1 MTAAPSRGGYRVI
14 TAAEMLAYLR
24 THVRTRDECLIWAGS
39 GSRTP
44 VVMWAWKR
52 HSARR
57 LLLELAGRALSDRQ
71 VVYSVCGHT
80 HCMNE
85 AHLRIGTRAQMLR
98 SKSSNGLL
106 HGGVVHSLAIARAR
120 AAGARLPLTERFNV
134 ARMRSEGRVWR
145 EIAEH
150 YGVHL
155 SCPQKQLAAWER
167 LFGPSAYW
175 TEPVGLA
182 A

>member
-14 TAAEMLAYLR
+14 TADEMLAYLR
-24 THVRTRDECLIWAGS
+24 THVRTQDECLIWAGCD
-39 GSRTP
+39 SRRP
-44 VVMWAWKR
+44 IVMWARKR

-71 VVYSVCGHT
+71 VVYSTCGRT

-120 AAGARLPLTERFNV
+120 AAGARLPITERFNV
-134 ARMRSEGRVWR
+134 SRMRSEGRVWR
-145 EIAEH
+145 EIAER

-155 SCPQKQLAAWER
+155 SAPQKQLKNWER
-167 LFGPSAYW
+167 IFGPSAYW
-175 TEPVGLA
+175 IEPMLEDA
-182 A
+182 